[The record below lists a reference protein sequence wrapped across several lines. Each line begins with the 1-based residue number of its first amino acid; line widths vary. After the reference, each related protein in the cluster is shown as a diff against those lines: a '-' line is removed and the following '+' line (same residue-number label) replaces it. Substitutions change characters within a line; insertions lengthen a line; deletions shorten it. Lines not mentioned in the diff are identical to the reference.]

1 MFFAPLRA
9 RLTHTFDIPRA
20 LAISFMLT
28 RSRELERLFCL
39 ISQIREKYFCDKK
52 AIGMLKLLH
61 AGVDSK
67 KFLSLWCLC
76 KCIAVLQCRPHRISP
91 AIKIS
96 AASFFLK
103 SFLVRYLVEE
113 VFWLIILVLKWL
125 EIFLFRCLSF
135 QQDKY
140 RL

>member
-103 SFLVRYLVEE
+103 SFY
-113 VFWLIILVLKWL
+113 FGAK
-125 EIFLFRCLSF
+125 IFPQKCL
-135 QQDKY
+135 
-140 RL
+140 L